1 MWPQGNDMLLQLV
14 QFCYGVGSVVA
25 PLIVAPY
32 VSGEKTNFTDSTT
45 GQLVR
50 NITAEDRVHALTV
63 PFAGIGAALLL
74 GKFLPFTQNYSRF

>member
-32 VSGEKTNFTDSTT
+32 VSGEKTNFTDSKT
-45 GQLVR
+45 GQMI

-74 GKFLPFTQNYSRF
+74 GKFLLFTQNYLKF